1 MALHKDRVVIKVGTS
16 TLTYSTGHL
25 NIRRMEALVKVI
37 SDLKNSGLE
46 IVLVTSGAIGV
57 GVSKLGLSTRP
68 SDIPTKQA
76 AASIGQCELMYMY
89 DKEFNKYNHIVS
101 QVLLTRYTIDDPKAH
116 KNATNTLDR
125 LLQLGVIPIINENDT
140 VSTDEIE
147 FGDNDTLS
155 AIVANLIHAKKL
167 IILSDIDGLYTDNPR
182 KNKDAKLINVVE
194 EIDEYIY
201 SIAGGAGSSL
211 GTGGMSTKIHAA
223 EIMMIEGGDMHI
235 INGEDPYL
243 LYDVLE
249 GKQVGTLFK
258 GKEK

>member
-1 MALHKDRVVIKVGTS
+1 MALHKNRYVIKVGTS

-25 NIRRMEALVKVI
+25 NIRRIEALVKVI

-89 DKEFNKYNHIVS
+89 DKNFGEYNHTVS
-101 QVLLTRYTIDDPKAH
+101 QVLLTRYTIDDEKSH
-116 KNATNTLDR
+116 KNAKNTLER
-125 LLQLGVIPIINENDT
+125 LLELGVIPIINENDT

-155 AIVANLIHAKKL
+155 AIVANLIQAKKL
-167 IILSDIDGLYTDNPR
+167 IIMSDIDGLYTENPR
-182 KNKDAKLINVVE
+182 KNPQAQLIPVVE

-201 SIAGGAGSSL
+201 SIAGGAGSDL

-223 EIMMIEGGDMHI
+223 EIMMIDGGDMYI
-235 INGEDPYL
+235 INGDDPYL
-243 LYDVLE
+243 LYDVIE

-258 GKEK
+258 GREQ